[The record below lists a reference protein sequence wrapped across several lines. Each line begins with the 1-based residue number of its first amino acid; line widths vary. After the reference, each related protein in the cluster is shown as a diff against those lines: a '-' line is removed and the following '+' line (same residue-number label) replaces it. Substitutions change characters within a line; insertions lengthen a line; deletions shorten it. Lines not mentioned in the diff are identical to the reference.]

1 MTHSKHMQIGVNPPM
16 NTGQGSG
23 PHSDQ
28 GWLGWLKGFTTR
40 QNRSAKGD
48 PNTPQPRFNTVW
60 ISREAGAPA
69 DIIAR
74 QVADRLR
81 WVVYNEEVI
90 EVISRRMQVA
100 PELVKSL
107 DELAPGMIQDWLL
120 PLREQHYA
128 PQETYLEH
136 LEHLIQE
143 VGRVGEAVIVGR
155 GAGFLL
161 PADRTLRVRIVAP
174 LSNRASRLSD
184 RMGISVRTAR
194 RVARDL
200 DRRRRQFDW
209 ALYRKESDDPHNYHM
224 TLDSTALGIPICVD
238 LITLAIV
245 KGFPSGQYASSR
257 VVNVDARGPDQSC
270 VIVDDSKPQDPKA

>member
-1 MTHSKHMQIGVNPPM
+1 MDNATLPQIGM
-16 NTGQGSG
+16 NQAG
-23 PHSDQ
+23 PGTSTSSDQ
-28 GWLGWLKGFTTR
+28 GWIGWLKGLLPR
-40 QNRSAKGD
+40 QNHASKGD
-48 PNTPQPRFNTVW
+48 SNAPQAKFNTVW
-60 ISREAGAPA
+60 LNREAGSGA

-74 QVADRLR
+74 QVAERLR
-81 WVVYNEEVI
+81 WAVYNEEVV

-100 PELVKSL
+100 PDLVKSL

-143 VGRVGEAVIVGR
+143 VGRVGDAVIVGR

-184 RMGISVRTAR
+184 RMGVSVRTAR
-194 RVARDL
+194 RAARDL

-270 VIVDDSKPQDPKA
+270 VIVVDSKSTDPKG

>member
-1 MTHSKHMQIGVNPPM
+1 MDNATLPQIGM
-16 NTGQGSG
+16 NQAGPGSSTA
-23 PHSDQ
+23 SDQ
-28 GWLGWLKGFTTR
+28 GWIGWLKGLLPR
-40 QNRSAKGD
+40 QNRASKGD
-48 PNTPQPRFNTVW
+48 SNAPQAKFNTVW
-60 ISREAGAPA
+60 LNREAGSGAE
-69 DIIAR
+69 IIAR
-74 QVADRLR
+74 QVAERLR
-81 WVVYNEEVI
+81 WAVYNEEVV

-100 PELVKSL
+100 PDLVKSL

-143 VGRVGEAVIVGR
+143 VGRVGDAVIVGR

-161 PADRTLRVRIVAP
+161 PADRTLRVRITAP
-174 LSNRASRLSD
+174 LSTRASRLSD
-184 RMGISVRTAR
+184 RMGVSVRTAR
-194 RVARDL
+194 RAARDL

-270 VIVDDSKPQDPKA
+270 VIVVDSKSTDPKG

>member
-1 MTHSKHMQIGVNPPM
+1 MDNATLPQIGM
-16 NTGQGSG
+16 NQAG
-23 PHSDQ
+23 PGTSTSSDQ
-28 GWLGWLKGFTTR
+28 GWIGWLKGLLPR
-40 QNRSAKGD
+40 QNRASKGD
-48 PNTPQPRFNTVW
+48 SNAPQAKFNTVW
-60 ISREAGAPA
+60 LNREAGSGA

-74 QVADRLR
+74 QVAERLR
-81 WVVYNEEVI
+81 WAVYNEEVV

-100 PELVKSL
+100 PDLVKSL

-143 VGRVGEAVIVGR
+143 VGRVGDAVIVGR

-161 PADRTLRVRIVAP
+161 PADRTLRVRITAP

-184 RMGISVRTAR
+184 RMGVSVRTAR
-194 RVARDL
+194 RAARDL

-257 VVNVDARGPDQSC
+257 VVNVDARGSDQTC
-270 VIVDDSKPQDPKA
+270 VIVVDSKSQAPKA

>member
-1 MTHSKHMQIGVNPPM
+1 MDNATLPQIGM
-16 NTGQGSG
+16 NQAG
-23 PHSDQ
+23 PGTSTSSDQ
-28 GWLGWLKGFTTR
+28 GWIGWLKGLLPR
-40 QNRSAKGD
+40 QNRASKGD
-48 PNTPQPRFNTVW
+48 SNAPQAKFNTVW
-60 ISREAGAPA
+60 LNREAGSGA

-74 QVADRLR
+74 QVAERLR
-81 WVVYNEEVI
+81 WAVYNEEVV

-100 PELVKSL
+100 PDLVKSL

-143 VGRVGEAVIVGR
+143 VGRVGDAVIVGR

-184 RMGISVRTAR
+184 RMGVSVRTAR
-194 RVARDL
+194 RAARDL

-270 VIVDDSKPQDPKA
+270 VIVVDSKSTDPKG

>member
-1 MTHSKHMQIGVNPPM
+1 MDNATLPQIGM
-16 NTGQGSG
+16 NQAG
-23 PHSDQ
+23 PGTSTSSDQ
-28 GWLGWLKGFTTR
+28 GWIGWLKGLLPR
-40 QNRSAKGD
+40 QNRASKGD
-48 PNTPQPRFNTVW
+48 SNAPQAKFNTVW
-60 ISREAGAPA
+60 LNREAGSGA

-74 QVADRLR
+74 QVAERLR
-81 WVVYNEEVI
+81 WAVYNEEVV

-100 PELVKSL
+100 PDLVKSL

-143 VGRVGEAVIVGR
+143 VGRVGDAVIVGR

-174 LSNRASRLSD
+174 WSNRASRLSD
-184 RMGISVRTAR
+184 RMGVSVRTAR
-194 RVARDL
+194 RAARDL

-270 VIVDDSKPQDPKA
+270 VIVVDSKSPDPKG

>member
-1 MTHSKHMQIGVNPPM
+1 MDNATLPQIGM
-16 NTGQGSG
+16 NQAG
-23 PHSDQ
+23 PGTSTSSDQ
-28 GWLGWLKGFTTR
+28 GWIGWLKGLLPR
-40 QNRSAKGD
+40 QNRASKGD
-48 PNTPQPRFNTVW
+48 SNAPQAKFNTVW
-60 ISREAGAPA
+60 LNREAGSGA

-74 QVADRLR
+74 QVAERLR
-81 WVVYNEEVI
+81 WAVYNEEVV

-100 PELVKSL
+100 PDLVKSL

-143 VGRVGEAVIVGR
+143 VGRVGDAVIVGR

-184 RMGISVRTAR
+184 RMGVSVRTAR
-194 RVARDL
+194 RAARDL

-270 VIVDDSKPQDPKA
+270 VIVVDSKSPAPKG

>member
-1 MTHSKHMQIGVNPPM
+1 MDNATLPQIGM
-16 NTGQGSG
+16 NQAGPGSSTA
-23 PHSDQ
+23 SDQ
-28 GWLGWLKGFTTR
+28 GWIGWLKGLLPR
-40 QNRSAKGD
+40 QNRASKGD
-48 PNTPQPRFNTVW
+48 SNAPQAKFNTVW
-60 ISREAGAPA
+60 LNREAGSGA

-74 QVADRLR
+74 QVAERLR
-81 WVVYNEEVI
+81 WAVYNEEVV

-100 PELVKSL
+100 PDLVKSL

-143 VGRVGEAVIVGR
+143 VGRVGDAVIVGR

-184 RMGISVRTAR
+184 RMGVSVRTAR
-194 RVARDL
+194 RAARDL

-209 ALYRKESDDPHNYHM
+209 ALYRKESDDPHNYHL

-270 VIVDDSKPQDPKA
+270 VIVVDSKSPAPKG

>member
-1 MTHSKHMQIGVNPPM
+1 MDHATLPQIGMDQAVNS
-16 NTGQGSG
+16 GSG
-23 PHSDQ
+23 TSTSSDQ
-28 GWLGWLKGFTTR
+28 GWIGWLKGLLPR
-40 QNRSAKGD
+40 QNRASKGD
-48 PNTPQPRFNTVW
+48 SNAPQAKFNTVW
-60 ISREAGAPA
+60 LNREAGSGA

-74 QVADRLR
+74 QVAERLR
-81 WVVYNEEVI
+81 WAVYNEEVV

-100 PELVKSL
+100 PDLVKSL

-143 VGRVGEAVIVGR
+143 VGRVGDAVIVGR

-161 PADRTLRVRIVAP
+161 PAERTLRVRIVAP

-184 RMGISVRTAR
+184 RMGVSVRTAR
-194 RVARDL
+194 RAARDL

-245 KGFPSGQYASSR
+245 KGFPSGQFASSR
-257 VVNVDARGPDQSC
+257 VVNVDARGSDQTC
-270 VIVDDSKPQDPKA
+270 VIVVDSKSQAPKS

>member
-1 MTHSKHMQIGVNPPM
+1 MDNATLPQIGM
-16 NTGQGSG
+16 NQAG
-23 PHSDQ
+23 PGTSTSSDQ
-28 GWLGWLKGFTTR
+28 GWIGWLKGLLPR
-40 QNRSAKGD
+40 QNRASKGD
-48 PNTPQPRFNTVW
+48 SNAPQAKFNTVW
-60 ISREAGAPA
+60 LNREAGAGA

-74 QVADRLR
+74 QVAERLR
-81 WVVYNEEVI
+81 WAVYNEEVV

-100 PELVKSL
+100 PDLVKSL

-143 VGRVGEAVIVGR
+143 VGRVGDAVIVGR

-184 RMGISVRTAR
+184 RMGVSVRTAR
-194 RVARDL
+194 RAARDL

-270 VIVDDSKPQDPKA
+270 VIVVDSKSPDPKG

>member
-1 MTHSKHMQIGVNPPM
+1 MDHATLPQIGMDQAGNP
-16 NTGQGSG
+16 GSG
-23 PHSDQ
+23 TSTSSDQ
-28 GWLGWLKGFTTR
+28 GWIGWLKGLLPR
-40 QNRSAKGD
+40 QNRASKGD
-48 PNTPQPRFNTVW
+48 SNAPQAKFNTVW
-60 ISREAGAPA
+60 LNREAGSGA

-74 QVADRLR
+74 QVAERLR
-81 WVVYNEEVI
+81 WAVYNEEVV

-100 PELVKSL
+100 PDLVKSL

-143 VGRVGEAVIVGR
+143 VGRVGDAVIVGR

-161 PADRTLRVRIVAP
+161 PADRTLRVRITAP

-184 RMGISVRTAR
+184 RMGVSVRTAR
-194 RVARDL
+194 RAARDL

-257 VVNVDARGPDQSC
+257 VVNVDARGSDQTC
-270 VIVDDSKPQDPKA
+270 VIVVDSKSQAPKV

>member
-1 MTHSKHMQIGVNPPM
+1 MDNATLPQIGM
-16 NTGQGSG
+16 NQAG
-23 PHSDQ
+23 PETSTSSDQ
-28 GWLGWLKGFTTR
+28 GWIGWLKGLLPR
-40 QNRSAKGD
+40 QNRASKGD
-48 PNTPQPRFNTVW
+48 SNAPQAKFNTVW
-60 ISREAGAPA
+60 LNREAGSGA

-74 QVADRLR
+74 QVAERLR
-81 WVVYNEEVI
+81 WAVYNEEVV

-100 PELVKSL
+100 PDLVKSL

-143 VGRVGEAVIVGR
+143 VGRVGDAVIVGR

-184 RMGISVRTAR
+184 RMGVSVRTAR
-194 RVARDL
+194 RAARDL

-270 VIVDDSKPQDPKA
+270 VIVVDSKSPDPKG

>member
-1 MTHSKHMQIGVNPPM
+1 MDNATLPQIGM
-16 NTGQGSG
+16 NQAG
-23 PHSDQ
+23 PGTSTSSDQ
-28 GWLGWLKGFTTR
+28 GWIGWLKGLLPR
-40 QNRSAKGD
+40 QNRASKGD
-48 PNTPQPRFNTVW
+48 SNAPQAKFNTVW
-60 ISREAGAPA
+60 LNREAGSGA

-74 QVADRLR
+74 QVAERLR
-81 WVVYNEEVI
+81 WAVYNEEVV

-100 PELVKSL
+100 PDLVKSL

-143 VGRVGEAVIVGR
+143 VGRVGDAVIVGR

-184 RMGISVRTAR
+184 RMGVSVRTAR
-194 RVARDL
+194 RAARDL

-270 VIVDDSKPQDPKA
+270 VIVVDSKSPDLKG

>member
-1 MTHSKHMQIGVNPPM
+1 MDNATLSQIGM
-16 NTGQGSG
+16 NQAG
-23 PHSDQ
+23 PGTSTSSDQ
-28 GWLGWLKGFTTR
+28 GWIGWLKGLLPR
-40 QNRSAKGD
+40 QNRASKGD
-48 PNTPQPRFNTVW
+48 SNAPQAKFNTVW
-60 ISREAGAPA
+60 LNREAGSGA

-74 QVADRLR
+74 QVAERLR
-81 WVVYNEEVI
+81 WAVYNEEVV

-100 PELVKSL
+100 PDLVKSL

-143 VGRVGEAVIVGR
+143 VGRVGDAVIVGR

-161 PADRTLRVRIVAP
+161 PADRTLRVRITAP

-184 RMGISVRTAR
+184 RMGVSVRTAR
-194 RVARDL
+194 RAARDL

-245 KGFPSGQYASSR
+245 KGFPSGQFASSR
-257 VVNVDARGPDQSC
+257 VVNVDARGSDQTC
-270 VIVDDSKPQDPKA
+270 VIVVDSKSQAPKV

>member
-1 MTHSKHMQIGVNPPM
+1 MDNATLPQIGM
-16 NTGQGSG
+16 NQAGPGSSTA
-23 PHSDQ
+23 SDQ
-28 GWLGWLKGFTTR
+28 GWIGWLKGLLPR
-40 QNRSAKGD
+40 QNRASKGD
-48 PNTPQPRFNTVW
+48 SNAPQAKFNTVW
-60 ISREAGAPA
+60 LNREAGSGAE
-69 DIIAR
+69 IIAR
-74 QVADRLR
+74 QVAERLR
-81 WVVYNEEVI
+81 WAVYNEEVV

-100 PELVKSL
+100 PDLVKSL

-143 VGRVGEAVIVGR
+143 VGRVGDAVIVGR

-161 PADRTLRVRIVAP
+161 PADRTLRVRITAP

-184 RMGISVRTAR
+184 RMGVSVRTAR
-194 RVARDL
+194 RAARDL

-270 VIVDDSKPQDPKA
+270 VIVVDSKSTDPKG

>member
-1 MTHSKHMQIGVNPPM
+1 MDNATLPQIGM
-16 NTGQGSG
+16 NQAG
-23 PHSDQ
+23 PGTSTSSDQ
-28 GWLGWLKGFTTR
+28 GWIGWLKGLLPR
-40 QNRSAKGD
+40 QNRASKGD
-48 PNTPQPRFNTVW
+48 SNAPQAKFNTVW
-60 ISREAGAPA
+60 LNREAGSGAE
-69 DIIAR
+69 IIAR
-74 QVADRLR
+74 QVAERLR
-81 WVVYNEEVI
+81 WAVYNEEVV

-100 PELVKSL
+100 PDLVKSL

-143 VGRVGEAVIVGR
+143 VGRVGDAVIVGR

-184 RMGISVRTAR
+184 RMGVSVRTAR
-194 RVARDL
+194 RAARDL

-270 VIVDDSKPQDPKA
+270 VIVVDSKSPDPKG

>member
-1 MTHSKHMQIGVNPPM
+1 MVNATLPQIGM
-16 NTGQGSG
+16 NQAGPGSSTA
-23 PHSDQ
+23 SDQ
-28 GWLGWLKGFTTR
+28 GWIGWLKGLLPR
-40 QNRSAKGD
+40 QNRASKGD
-48 PNTPQPRFNTVW
+48 SNAPQAKFNTVW
-60 ISREAGAPA
+60 LNREAGSGAE
-69 DIIAR
+69 IIAR
-74 QVADRLR
+74 QVAERLR
-81 WVVYNEEVI
+81 WAVYNEEVV

-100 PELVKSL
+100 PDLVKSL

-128 PQETYLEH
+128 QETYLEH

-143 VGRVGEAVIVGR
+143 VGRVGDAVIVGR

-161 PADRTLRVRIVAP
+161 PADRTLRVRITAP

-184 RMGISVRTAR
+184 RMGVSVRTAR
-194 RVARDL
+194 RAARDL

-270 VIVDDSKPQDPKA
+270 VIVVDSKSTDPKG

>member
-1 MTHSKHMQIGVNPPM
+1 MDNATLPQIGM
-16 NTGQGSG
+16 NQAG
-23 PHSDQ
+23 PETSTSSDQ
-28 GWLGWLKGFTTR
+28 GWIGWLKGLLPR
-40 QNRSAKGD
+40 QNRASKGD
-48 PNTPQPRFNTVW
+48 SNAPQAKFNTVW
-60 ISREAGAPA
+60 LNREAGSGA

-74 QVADRLR
+74 QVAERLR
-81 WVVYNEEVI
+81 WAVYNEEVV

-100 PELVKSL
+100 PDLVKSL

-143 VGRVGEAVIVGR
+143 VGRVGDAVIVGR

-184 RMGISVRTAR
+184 RMGVSVRTAR
-194 RVARDL
+194 RAARDL

-270 VIVDDSKPQDPKA
+270 VIVVDSKSTDPKG

>member
-1 MTHSKHMQIGVNPPM
+1 
-16 NTGQGSG
+16 
-23 PHSDQ
+23 
-28 GWLGWLKGFTTR
+28 
-40 QNRSAKGD
+40 
-48 PNTPQPRFNTVW
+48 
-60 ISREAGAPA
+60 
-69 DIIAR
+69 
-74 QVADRLR
+74 
-81 WVVYNEEVI
+81 
-90 EVISRRMQVA
+90 MQVA
-100 PELVKSL
+100 PDLVKSL

-143 VGRVGEAVIVGR
+143 VGRVGDAVIVGR

-184 RMGISVRTAR
+184 RMGVSVRTAR
-194 RVARDL
+194 RAARDL

-270 VIVDDSKPQDPKA
+270 VIVVDSKSPDPKG

>member
-1 MTHSKHMQIGVNPPM
+1 MDNATLPQIGM
-16 NTGQGSG
+16 NQAG
-23 PHSDQ
+23 PGTSTSSDQ
-28 GWLGWLKGFTTR
+28 GWIGWLKGLLPR
-40 QNRSAKGD
+40 QNRASKGD
-48 PNTPQPRFNTVW
+48 SNAPQAKFNTVW
-60 ISREAGAPA
+60 LNREAGSGA

-74 QVADRLR
+74 QVAERLR
-81 WVVYNEEVI
+81 WAVYNEEVV

-100 PELVKSL
+100 PDLVKSL

-143 VGRVGEAVIVGR
+143 VGRVGDAVIVGR

-184 RMGISVRTAR
+184 RMGVSVRTAR
-194 RVARDL
+194 RAARDL

-270 VIVDDSKPQDPKA
+270 VIVVDSKSPDPKG

>member
-1 MTHSKHMQIGVNPPM
+1 MDNATLPQIGM
-16 NTGQGSG
+16 NQAG
-23 PHSDQ
+23 PGTSTSSDQ
-28 GWLGWLKGFTTR
+28 GWIGWLKGLLPR
-40 QNRSAKGD
+40 QNRASKGD
-48 PNTPQPRFNTVW
+48 SNAPQAKFNTVW
-60 ISREAGAPA
+60 LNREAGSGA
-69 DIIAR
+69 DNIAR
-74 QVADRLR
+74 QVAERLR
-81 WVVYNEEVI
+81 WAVYNEEVV

-100 PELVKSL
+100 PDLVKSL

-143 VGRVGEAVIVGR
+143 VGRVGDAVIVGR

-184 RMGISVRTAR
+184 RMGVSVRTAR
-194 RVARDL
+194 RAARDL

-270 VIVDDSKPQDPKA
+270 VIVVDSKSTDPKG